1 MPKFRVRVVE
11 AVLIVSDASLIDTIQ
26 INYAA
31 KSFEKRSQAIG
42 VKWCSRSIDETRY
55 TILSRFHHP
64 IFTEATQPSCVIRY
78 LLLLDCEGRI
88 ATMRSPAFLDFRE
101 KAFEDVE
108 HLLEALIATGK
119 ARQVAT
125 SSSESLVS
133 SEHVNIEGRLTS
145 VASFP
150 LNACS
155 EEAVTLDEEWSDPD
169 FQLPLIQHESIDQ
182 EHLVLEDLM
191 RTAVRT
197 QETRDVQALQI
208 FFMQHSEHEEAIMRR
223 SGFAAERERNFSAI
237 ESHTRDHKNIV
248 NFAESILHNTA
259 EGPDRKLR
267 VQQVTL
273 LCRRIIEHVF
283 TYDILLT
290 GALDVD

>member
-1 MPKFRVRVVE
+1 MFVTVCVDSQKPEPVAREFQNLYFGSPGGSSTIINAFIEERDDYPKF
-11 AVLIVSDASLIDTIQ
+11 
-26 INYAA
+26 
-31 KSFEKRSQAIG
+31 
-42 VKWCSRSIDETRY
+42 
-55 TILSRFHHP
+55 P
-64 IFTEATQPSCVIRY
+64 TQLGCQG

-119 ARQVAT
+119 AQQVAT

-133 SEHVNIEGRLTS
+133 SEHVNLEGRLTS

-259 EGPDRKLR
+259 EGSDRQLR
-267 VQQVTL
+267 VRQVTL

-283 TYDILLT
+283 TYDILLI
-290 GALDVD
+290 GALDID

>member
-1 MPKFRVRVVE
+1 
-11 AVLIVSDASLIDTIQ
+11 
-26 INYAA
+26 
-31 KSFEKRSQAIG
+31 
-42 VKWCSRSIDETRY
+42 
-55 TILSRFHHP
+55 
-64 IFTEATQPSCVIRY
+64 
-78 LLLLDCEGRI
+78 
-88 ATMRSPAFLDFRE
+88 
-101 KAFEDVE
+101 
-108 HLLEALIATGK
+108 
-119 ARQVAT
+119 
-125 SSSESLVS
+125 
-133 SEHVNIEGRLTS
+133 
-145 VASFP
+145 
-150 LNACS
+150 
-155 EEAVTLDEEWSDPD
+155 
-169 FQLPLIQHESIDQ
+169 
-182 EHLVLEDLM
+182 VLEDLM

-223 SGFAAERERNFSAI
+223 SGFVAERERNFSAI

-259 EGPDRKLR
+259 EGSDRKLR

>member
-1 MPKFRVRVVE
+1 LFVTVCVDSQKPEPVAREFQNLYFGTPGGSSSIINAFIEERDDYPKF
-11 AVLIVSDASLIDTIQ
+11 
-26 INYAA
+26 
-31 KSFEKRSQAIG
+31 
-42 VKWCSRSIDETRY
+42 
-55 TILSRFHHP
+55 P
-64 IFTEATQPSCVIRY
+64 TQLGCQG

-119 ARQVAT
+119 AQQVAT

-133 SEHVNIEGRLTS
+133 SEHVNLEGRLTS
-145 VASFP
+145 IASFS

-223 SGFAAERERNFSAI
+223 SGFAAEREGNFSAI

-259 EGPDRKLR
+259 EGSDRKLR

>member
-1 MPKFRVRVVE
+1 M
-11 AVLIVSDASLIDTIQ
+11 
-26 INYAA
+26 
-31 KSFEKRSQAIG
+31 
-42 VKWCSRSIDETRY
+42 
-55 TILSRFHHP
+55 
-64 IFTEATQPSCVIRY
+64 
-78 LLLLDCEGRI
+78 
-88 ATMRSPAFLDFRE
+88 
-101 KAFEDVE
+101 E
-108 HLLEALIATGK
+108 HLLEPLIAAGK

-133 SEHVNIEGRLTS
+133 SEHVNIEGQLTS
-145 VASFP
+145 VASFS

-169 FQLPLIQHESIDQ
+169 FQLPSIQHESIDQ

-197 QETRDVQALQI
+197 QEIRDVQALKI
-208 FFMQHSEHEEAIMRR
+208 SFVQHSVHEEAIMRR
-223 SGFAAERERNFSAI
+223 SDFTVGEDSNFSAI
-237 ESHTRDHKNIV
+237 ESHIRDHKNIV

-259 EGPDRKLR
+259 EGSDRKLR
-267 VQQVTL
+267 VPQVTL

>member
-1 MPKFRVRVVE
+1 MFVTVCVDSQKPEPVAREFQNLYFGTPGSSSIINAFIEERDDYPKF
-11 AVLIVSDASLIDTIQ
+11 
-26 INYAA
+26 
-31 KSFEKRSQAIG
+31 
-42 VKWCSRSIDETRY
+42 
-55 TILSRFHHP
+55 P
-64 IFTEATQPSCVIRY
+64 TQLGCQG

-119 ARQVAT
+119 AQQVAT

-133 SEHVNIEGRLTS
+133 SEHVNLEGRLTS

-155 EEAVTLDEEWSDPD
+155 EEEVTLDEEWSDPD
-169 FQLPLIQHESIDQ
+169 FQLPVIQHESIDQ

-223 SGFAAERERNFSAI
+223 SGFAAEREGNFSAI

-259 EGPDRKLR
+259 EGSDRKLR
-267 VQQVTL
+267 VRQVTL

-290 GALDVD
+290 GALDTD